1 MQRRGAGLLSEFPQ
15 EIAKVIVTAFQT
27 DIRDG
32 QIAFFQ
38 QAPGLLDA
46 VLVDILHGRA
56 ADGFFEKTAEILFVE
71 ADLRRQVGDIDFLSV
86 VVFDVGEN
94 GLDVFHALVIVCLCR
109 CEKPVLGERGQQ
121 EEQRCLDV

>member
-1 MQRRGAGLLSEFPQ
+1 MEQFPIHSECLYFINPGELHSIITESAGSYE
-15 EIAKVIVTAFQT
+15 
-27 DIRDG
+27 
-32 QIAFFQ
+32 
-38 QAPGLLDA
+38 DA
-46 VLVDILHGRA
+46 VVFSPD
-56 ADGFFEKTAEILFVE
+56 
-71 ADLRRQVGDIDFLSV
+71 DLRRQVGDVDFLSV